1 MGHPADG
8 KSKLSVEQME
18 VFIMGKLFS
27 QVLVSGFA
35 LLLFNPLQGW
45 AQTDIAASVYGA
57 FNQSISGG
65 TGQGPSQTEQSQ
77 SDQAGFLIE
86 ARHIR
91 NPLVGYE
98 VTYAY
103 NRANQA
109 YYTPT
114 YYPPCPIGGSSF
126 CGPTTKTAAIP
137 ANAHEFT
144 ADWVASLKVANLRP
158 FALAGAGLLVNVP
171 SGGTLTTIICGLH
184 DSLCNQSTNSA
195 PTNTVTK
202 GVFVYGAGLDWT
214 LLPHLGL
221 RFQYR
226 GNVYKAPD
234 LTTAFSSTNSFTQTA
249 EPMVGA
255 FFRF

>member
-1 MGHPADG
+1 
-8 KSKLSVEQME
+8 
-18 VFIMGKLFS
+18 MGKLFS
-27 QVLVSGFA
+27 RVLVSGLA
-35 LLLFNPLQGW
+35 LLIFGPLQGW
-45 AQTDIAASVYGA
+45 AQTDVAVSAFGA
-57 FNQSISGG
+57 FNQSTSGAG
-65 TGQGPSQTEQSQ
+65 TVQSPSN
-77 SDQAGFLIE
+77 QAGFLIE
-86 ARHIR
+86 ARRIR

-109 YYTPT
+109 YSSATLS
-114 YYPPCPIGGSSF
+114 YPPCPPPIVGAPP
-126 CGPTTKTAAIP
+126 CGPTTTTKTTAIS

-158 FALAGAGLLVNVP
+158 FALAGGGVLVNVP
-171 SGGTLTTIICGLH
+171 SSGT
-184 DSLCNQSTNSA
+184 ST
-195 PTNTVTK
+195 TVTCNMIK
-202 GVFVYGAGLDWT
+202 PHFCVPYPIGTPTSTATEAVFVYGAGLDWT
-214 LLPHLGL
+214 LLPHVGL

-234 LTTAFSSTNSFTQTA
+234 LTTALSSTDSFTQTA

>member
-1 MGHPADG
+1 
-8 KSKLSVEQME
+8 
-18 VFIMGKLFS
+18 MGKLFS
-27 QVLVSGFA
+27 RVLVSWLA
-35 LLLFNPLQGW
+35 LLLFGSLQGW
-45 AQTDIAASVYGA
+45 AQTDVAVSAYGA
-57 FNQSISGG
+57 FNQSTSGAG
-65 TGQGPSQTEQSQ
+65 TVQSPSN
-77 SDQAGFLIE
+77 QAGFLIE

-98 VTYAY
+98 ATYAY

-109 YYTPT
+109 YSSFIN
-114 YYPPCPIGGSSF
+114 PPCPIGGPSI

-144 ADWVASLKVANLRP
+144 ADWVASLKLANLRP
-158 FALAGAGLLVNVP
+158 FALAGGGLLVDVP
-171 SGGTLTTIICGLH
+171 SGGTLTTITCGAHNALC
-184 DSLCNQSTNSA
+184 SLSTTSA
-195 PTNTVTK
+195 PTNTATK
-202 GVFVYGAGLDWT
+202 AVFVYGAGVDWT

-226 GNVYKAPD
+226 GNLYKAPA
-234 LTTAFSSTNSFTQTA
+234 LTKAFSSTGSFTHTA